1 MGHAIGFFH
10 EQSRPDRDR
19 FVDIV
24 EENILAPN
32 LFNFD
37 KLPRSRIDSKA
48 VPYDLR
54 SVMHYGA
61 RVSNRKVNSWRVI
74 ASLWRTDLI
83 VD

>member
-37 KLPRSRIDSKA
+37 QLPESRINSMD

-61 RVSNRKVNSWRVI
+61 RVRIVSCVWLSSKV
-74 ASLWRTDLI
+74 
-83 VD
+83 